1 MDIPYSFFRPGNG
14 CFGTHSGAFCR
25 LMVTSEMLFD
35 EKYFEFDAQ
44 NCFGGRPDVP
54 SRYPKTLYRDLRHRH
69 IWRHFGP
76 GGGGAH
82 LQLRSPHTY
91 CIILYDI

>member
-44 NCFGGRPDVP
+44 NCFGGRPNVP

-76 GGGGAH
+76 DESKSGQRAWCV
-82 LQLRSPHTY
+82 LR
-91 CIILYDI
+91 

>member
-1 MDIPYSFFRPGNG
+1 MHIPYSFFRPGNG

-44 NCFGGRPDVP
+44 NCFMVSVQEGISD
-54 SRYPKTLYRDLRHRH
+54 
-69 IWRHFGP
+69 
-76 GGGGAH
+76 A
-82 LQLRSPHTY
+82 
-91 CIILYDI
+91 ILAVLVCASAACPFACAKRL

>member
-35 EKYFEFDAQ
+35 EKYFELTLKIALE
-44 NCFGGRPDVP
+44 NAPM
-54 SRYPKTLYRDLRHRH
+54 YPLGTLRHY
-69 IWRHFGP
+69 IG
-76 GGGGAH
+76 
-82 LQLRSPHTY
+82 
-91 CIILYDI
+91 I

>member
-44 NCFGGRPDVP
+44 NCFVEDAPMM
-54 SRYPKTLYRDLRHRH
+54 YPLGALRH
-69 IWRHFGP
+69 
-76 GGGGAH
+76 
-82 LQLRSPHTY
+82 Y
-91 CIILYDI
+91 IIY

>member
-44 NCFGGRPDVP
+44 NCFGRRPDVQLYP
-54 SRYPKTLYRDLRHRH
+54 LGTLKRY
-69 IWRHFGP
+69 IG
-76 GGGGAH
+76 
-82 LQLRSPHTY
+82 
-91 CIILYDI
+91 I